1 MIKACIFDLDGVI
14 TDTAEFHFTAWRKL
28 ANSLGF
34 DFDKKFNETLKGVSR
49 IDSLKSIL
57 KLGGVEKTA
66 AEIQELAVIKNDWYI
81 ELLKDLK
88 QDDALP
94 NVRNLLTDLKAK
106 GYKIALGSAS
116 KNAVPVLTYL
126 NMMHFFEVIIDG
138 TKTTKGKPDPQVFLM
153 GAEALGV
160 KPEETVVFEDA
171 VSGVQAALNG
181 GFTAVGCGSP
191 EVLGHAHYVVAGLHE
206 ITEEWIS
213 KL

>member
-14 TDTAEFHFTAWRKL
+14 TDTAEFHFIAWRKL

-49 IDSLKSIL
+49 IDSLKAIL
-57 KLGGVEKTA
+57 KMGGVEKTE
-66 AEIQELAVIKNDWYI
+66 AEIQELAVIKNEWYV

-88 QDDALP
+88 QEDALP
-94 NVRNLLTDLKAK
+94 GVRHLLADLKAK
-106 GYKIALGSAS
+106 GYRIGLGSAS

-126 NMMHFFEVIIDG
+126 KMMDFFEVIIDG
-138 TKTTKGKPDPQVFLM
+138 TKTTKGKPDPQVFQM

-181 GFTAVGCGSP
+181 GFTAVGCGKP
-191 EVLGHAHYVVAGLHE
+191 EVLGHAHHVVAGLHE
-206 ITEEWIS
+206 VTEEWIS

>member
-14 TDTAEFHFTAWRKL
+14 TDTADFHFTAWRKL

-34 DFDKKFNETLKGVSR
+34 DFDRAFNETLKGVSR
-49 IDSLKSIL
+49 IDSLNRIL
-57 KLGGVEKTA
+57 KLGGVEKTE
-66 AEIQELAVIKNDWYI
+66 AEIQELATIKNDWYT
-81 ELLKDLK
+81 ELLKGMT
-88 QDDALP
+88 QDDAMP
-94 NVRNLLTDLKAK
+94 GVRNLLEDLKAK

-138 TKTTKGKPDPQVFLM
+138 TKTTKGKPDPQVFQM
-153 GAEALGV
+153 GAEQLGV

-181 GFTAVGCGSP
+181 GFVAVGCGSP
-191 EVLGHAHYVVAGLHE
+191 DVLGHAHHVVAGLNE
-206 ITEEWIS
+206 VTEAWIAR
-213 KL
+213 L

>member
-14 TDTAEFHFTAWRKL
+14 TDTAEFHFIAWRKL

-49 IDSLKSIL
+49 IDSLNMIL
-57 KLGGVEKTA
+57 KLGGIEKTD
-66 AEIQELAVIKNDWYI
+66 AEIQELATIKNDWYV
-81 ELLKDLK
+81 ELLKGMT

-94 NVRNLLTDLKAK
+94 GVRDLLIDLKAK
-106 GYKIALGSAS
+106 GYRIGLGSAS
-116 KNAVPVLTYL
+116 KNAVPVLKYL
-126 NMMHFFEVIIDG
+126 NMMDFFEVIIDG
-138 TKTTKGKPDPQVFLM
+138 TKTTKGKPDPQVFQM
-153 GAEALGV
+153 GAELLGV

-181 GFTAVGCGSP
+181 GFTAVGCGNP
-191 EVLGHAHYVVAGLHE
+191 ENLGHAHHVVAGLNE
-206 ITEEWIS
+206 VTEEWIA

>member
-14 TDTAEFHFTAWRKL
+14 TDTAEFHFIAWRKL

-49 IDSLKSIL
+49 IDSLNMIL
-57 KLGGVEKTA
+57 KLGGVEKTD
-66 AEIQELAVIKNDWYI
+66 AEIQELATIKNDWYV
-81 ELLKDLK
+81 ELLKGMT

-94 NVRNLLTDLKAK
+94 GVRDLLIDLKAK
-106 GYKIALGSAS
+106 GYRIGLGSAS
-116 KNAVPVLTYL
+116 KNAVPVLKYL
-126 NMMHFFEVIIDG
+126 NMMDFFEVIIDG
-138 TKTTKGKPDPQVFLM
+138 TKTTKGKPDPQVFQM
-153 GAEALGV
+153 GAEQLGV

-191 EVLGHAHYVVAGLHE
+191 ENLGHAHHVVAGLNE
-206 ITEEWIS
+206 VTEEWIA